1 MKNLKLMFAL
11 GAIVLGSPTWLN
23 PNANAQSQKYAIRNE
38 VGPPRPVSSAQAPTY
53 LQDVVPI
60 LMGKCYR
67 CHNQQTSFLNNWL
80 DYRTAYADRAELKRR
95 IWDSW
100 RGTYFKQ
107 AMPIL
112 NSPESE
118 AITEEERAVI
128 KAWIETGATYGV
140 PPAESKTGS
149 KAERIDAGKKLFTT
163 VCAACHQPSGMG
175 LPNRFP
181 PLAGSD
187 FLNSNK
193 QRAIKVLLTG
203 LQGEVVVNGQRFNNS
218 MPQLPLSDG
227 QIAAALTFVY
237 NSFGNSGKDVTPEE
251 VKQIRA
257 NPEIVGDFVGS
268 GTSTGT
274 VSHRS
279 EEVSPWE

>member
-1 MKNLKLMFAL
+1 MKNLKLVFAL
-11 GAIVLGSPTWLN
+11 GAFILSCQAWLN
-23 PNANAQSQKYAIRNE
+23 PNANAQSLKYAIRNDASQ
-38 VGPPRPVSSAQAPTY
+38 PRPLSASPAPTY

-80 DYRTAYADRAELKRR
+80 DYRTAYSDRAELKRR

-100 RGTYFKQ
+100 RGSYFKQ
-107 AMPIL
+107 PMPIL
-112 NSPESE
+112 NSPESG
-118 AITEEERAVI
+118 AITEQERAVI
-128 KAWIETGATYGV
+128 KAWIETGAAYGV
-140 PPAESKTGS
+140 PPTELKAGSKT
-149 KAERIDAGKKLFTT
+149 ERIEAGQKLFTT
-163 VCAACHQPSGMG
+163 ICAACHQPSGMG

-193 QRAIKVLLTG
+193 QRAIKILLNG
-203 LQGEVVVNGQRFNNS
+203 LQGEVVVNGQTFNNS

-227 QIAAALTFVY
+227 QIAAALTYVY
-237 NSFGNSGKDVTPEE
+237 NSFGNSGKDVTLEE

-257 NPEIVGDFVGS
+257 HPEMVGDFVGS

-279 EEVSPWE
+279 DEVSPWE